1 MSHDRPAR
9 RPRSALEGEQGYVA
23 GSVRWGVSTRD
34 RELARAAAKPA
45 SFQLAQLA
53 CRLWFANARRNGK
66 AE

>member
-34 RELARAAAKPA
+34 RELASAAAKPA